1 MGDRRVWT
9 AVVLGAS
16 LLAAPAGAMELLDAQ
31 DVPPRWGVEGWPTD
45 FSRSTVEF
53 KEILSV
59 LGPDNIPAIDDPEFA
74 PVTADAIPG
83 NEPVIALE
91 IAGDARAYPIRILMW
106 HEIVNDTV
114 GGVPVAVTY
123 CPLCNTSVVFERTL
137 DGAPVTFGTTGKLRF
152 SDLVMYDRAGFN
164 WWQQFTGE
172 AIVGE
177 RAGEQLAIVP
187 SRLISYA
194 AFLAAYPDG
203 RALQP
208 HPSRPGGSGTNPYA
222 DYDTS
227 VRPFLFDGTLPDD
240 IEPMARVV
248 LVQGETP
255 PVGVAVAHLRDH
267 QPLRVGSLEFRWA
280 AGQASALDTPL
291 IAEGRDIGNI
301 EVVRLTE
308 GGEEPVVHEV
318 TFGFAAKAFYPDL
331 EIIQ

>member
-1 MGDRRVWT
+1 MGNGSLL
-9 AVVLGAS
+9 AAALGAIVV
-16 LLAAPAGAMELLDAQ
+16 AAPAGAMELVDPQ
-31 DVPPRWGVEGWPTD
+31 EVPQAWIGQGWPTD
-45 FSRSTVEF
+45 FSRATVDF
-53 KEILSV
+53 GEILSV

-114 GGVPVAVTY
+114 GGTPVAVTY
-123 CPLCNTSVVFERTL
+123 CPLCNTSIVFDRRL
-137 DGAPVTFGTTGKLRF
+137 DGEATTFGTTGKLRF

-172 AIVGE
+172 AIAGK

-187 SRLISYA
+187 SRLMSYETFA
-194 AFLAAYPDG
+194 AAYPDG
-203 RALQP
+203 QVLQP

-227 VRPFLFDGTLPDD
+227 VRPFLFDGQLPDD

-248 LVQGETP
+248 LVQAESP
-255 PVGVAVAHLRDH
+255 PVGVAVAHLRDT
-267 QPLRVGSLEFRWA
+267 QPLRVGALEFRWA
-280 AGQASALDTPL
+280 PGQASALDTPL
-291 IAEGRDIGNI
+291 IQDGRDIGNI

-308 GGEEPVVHEV
+308 DGEVPVVHEV

-331 EIIQ
+331 DIIQ